1 MKKVFIDANIF
12 FAASYSKNGGSA
24 LILELAKKKKIKII
38 TVSYALAEAE
48 KNIELKLGQKYLSIH
63 HQNILDINPEI
74 QSLDNLNL
82 ETIHMLENFLVLKDI
97 PILAGALFSKAEFLI
112 TLDKRDFL
120 DNKKLTNLNLPFKI
134 LNPENFI
141 KNYF

>member
-1 MKKVFIDANIF
+1 MGN
-12 FAASYSKNGGSA
+12 
-24 LILELAKKKKIKII
+24 
-38 TVSYALAEAE
+38 T
-48 KNIELKLGQKYLSIH
+48 
-63 HQNILDINPEI
+63 
-74 QSLDNLNL
+74 DNLNL

-141 KNYF
+141 KNYPHTTLNYILYNICGK

>member
-63 HQNILDINPEI
+63 HQNHHHQGVYLRW
-74 QSLDNLNL
+74 LLLL
-82 ETIHMLENFLVLKDI
+82 EKHLHRVPK
-97 PILAGALFSKAEFLI
+97 P
-112 TLDKRDFL
+112 
-120 DNKKLTNLNLPFKI
+120 
-134 LNPENFI
+134 
-141 KNYF
+141 